1 MPNFE
6 IRPVANLDDVKLEL
20 LDLFKQLYLYL
31 DSKNKRFPLVK
42 NGEMYWFD
50 TISKTNGKYSR
61 LVGAFNSNKALIGFA
76 NGFIRYLPNYL
87 GGLKIGHITHIFV
100 LDTFSRKQV
109 GSRLLTNLEIW
120 FGSQGAKNIE
130 AQVYDAIA
138 TGLNFWKASGYRTLY
153 IDMIKGSDQ

>member
-6 IRPVANLDDVKLEL
+6 IRPVENLDDVKLEL

-87 GGLKIGHITHIFV
+87 GGLKIGHITPIFG
-100 LDTFSRKQV
+100 LDTLSGKQV

-130 AQVYDAIA
+130 AQVYDANA
-138 TGLNFWKASGYRTLY
+138 TGLSFWKASGYRTLY

>member
-1 MPNFE
+1 MPKFE
-6 IRPVANLDDVKLEL
+6 IRPVENQDDDKLEL

-31 DSKNKRFPLVK
+31 DSKNRRFPLVK
-42 NGEMYWFD
+42 NGKMYWFD
-50 TISKTNGKYSR
+50 TISKTNGEYSR
-61 LVGAFNSNKALIGFA
+61 LVGAFNSNKALIGLA

-87 GGLKIGHITHIFV
+87 GGLTVGHITHIFV